1 MLCWS
6 IDSELDEALT
16 WAFVGGIVQ
25 DLMSAAPLGT
35 SALGLVLIVFMV
47 WRLSQ
52 GVFRV
57 GPLLLTALVVAGTV
71 IHQTV
76 FALVLAV
83 VGLPGNYLNLFSYVI
98 VPSAVY
104 NLAVVAFV
112 YLRRAAA
119 PKTAP
124 PQKSHLLSADCPL
137 YLKVTHATNCSIPN
151 VALNRLP
158 GGDFRGISYFLV
170 AALSVSGS

>member
-1 MLCWS
+1 MGLHLSLSLPILILAAAIQSSFIPQIRILGGSPDLVLLTVLCWS

-83 VGLPGNYLNLFSYVI
+83 VGLPGNFLNLFSYVI

-112 YLRRAAA
+112 YLIVRQLQKRLR
-119 PKTAP
+119 PK
-124 PQKSHLLSADCPL
+124 
-137 YLKVTHATNCSIPN
+137 
-151 VALNRLP
+151 NRT
-158 GGDFRGISYFLV
+158 F
-170 AALSVSGS
+170 